1 MAALARQLGSVLVL
15 VGCCC
20 AVFLAAGCALVARA
34 QDPFAPPKPGGAAA
48 PGEDAAPPKPQDPF
62 GGGPAAKPA
71 AEKGKGPQLLEEAL
85 PLVLQ
90 QLRDSNPQT
99 PKAILQAAI
108 AVLQYGRPDETKRY
122 LAQFLAAKFP
132 EDQLAPVPH
141 QVGSDLLL
149 HIARNEKVQPEG
161 KEVAR
166 IVQEAAYK
174 RATDPAEIEKTIALL
189 SNPSL
194 SIRQTA
200 LEKLAESGT
209 HVVTPMLRVLADS
222 SRESEHRYVRVAL
235 AHLSV
240 ATEAPLIGA
249 LAIPDEH
256 TRAQVVAVLG
266 RIRSKPA
273 VMHFVRPAVDPAA
286 TSELREVAAASLTKI
301 VGSAP
306 DRYAAEKYLQEQIQ
320 SLLAGNLP
328 YAADPDGL
336 VEMWFWDDAQ
346 RAVASRKLSKGD
358 AALLLATR
366 LSDDLAALNPQSESA
381 RRMKVLTSL
390 ELAKVLA
397 GLDQPLPTGAGTAAD
412 EAAKAGPEFLSSVLA
427 EALKLGR
434 IPAVLATVELLGQS
448 GNPEVLTSAGPQES
462 PLAKALAH
470 TDRRV
475 RLMAALAVARL
486 KPQVAFP
493 GASRVYDPLAAA
505 IRTTGASRVLIGH
518 PRGEE
523 AQTLVGFMND
533 LGYEGEA
540 AYTGRRLAEAA
551 TSGVDYEFILVSDA
565 IDSPPVKELVQW
577 LRKDYRTAGIP
588 IGVMARTEDL
598 YPLRY
603 AFENDPLTSVFPRLY
618 TSEAAGGEVAKVIAS
633 AGRNHIGREERVAQA
648 QAAIVAIADLAAS
661 REAFTNWN
669 IVRYESALVEALNNP
684 AFSAQ
689 AAAVLGKL
697 GTPTSQKALVDL
709 ASQYTRPL
717 SDRQAAAAAFAAAV
731 KARGLNLTQQQI
743 MTQFDR
749 YNASERQDAQT
760 QAVLGSVLDAIEA
773 PTANTNQAVTTNE

>member
-1 MAALARQLGSVLVL
+1 MAAITRQLASVL
-15 VGCCC
+15 
-20 AVFLAAGCALVARA
+20 FLAALCCGPLVSRA
-34 QDPFAPPKPGGAAA
+34 QDPFAPPKPGGAA
-48 PGEDAAPPKPQDPF
+48 PGEAAAPPMPQDPF
-62 GGGPAAKPA
+62 GAAPAPQPGTDKAT
-71 AEKGKGPQLLEEAL
+71 GPQLAEEAL

-99 PKAILQAAI
+99 PKAILQAAN
-108 AVLQYGRPDETKRY
+108 AVLQFGRPDEAKKY
-122 LAQFLAAKFP
+122 LARFLAAKFP

-141 QVGSDLLL
+141 QVGSDLLIHL
-149 HIARNEKVQPEG
+149 VRNEGVQPEG

-174 RATDPAEIEKTIALL
+174 KATDVAEIEKTIALL
-189 SNPSL
+189 SSPSL
-194 SIRQTA
+194 SIRQSA
-200 LEKLAESGT
+200 LEKLGESGT

-222 SRESEHRYVRVAL
+222 SREGEHRFVRVAL
-235 AHLSV
+235 AHLAV
-240 ATEAPLIGA
+240 ATELPLIGA
-249 LAIPDEH
+249 LEIPDEH
-256 TRAQVVAVLG
+256 VQAQVVAVLG

-286 TSELREVAAASLTKI
+286 SRVLREVAAASLAKI

-306 DRYAAEKYLQEQIQ
+306 DRYAAEKYLDEQIE
-320 SLLAGNLP
+320 LLLGGNLP

-336 VEMWFWDDAQ
+336 IEMWFWDEPQ

-366 LSDDLAALNPQSESA
+366 LTSDLAALNPQSEKA
-381 RRMKVLTSL
+381 RRMKLLTSL
-390 ELAKVLA
+390 ELAKVL
-397 GLDQPLPTGAGTAAD
+397 GGMDQPLRMGEGTAAD
-412 EAAKAGPEFLSSVLA
+412 AATKAGPEVINAVLA

-434 IPAVLATVELLGQS
+434 IPAVLAAVELLGQS
-448 GNPEVLTSAGPQES
+448 GDPEVLTSAGPQES
-462 PLAKALAH
+462 PLAKALKH

-475 RLMAALAVARL
+475 RLTAALAIARL
-486 KPQVAFP
+486 KPRVAFP
-493 GASRVYDPLAAA
+493 GASRVFDPLAAA
-505 IRTTGASRVLIGH
+505 IRTTGTSRVLIGH

-533 LGYEGEA
+533 LGLAGEA

-551 TSGVDYEFILVSDA
+551 TSGVDFEFILISDA

-588 IGVMARTEDL
+588 IGVMARTEAL

-618 TSEAAGGEVAKVIAS
+618 TTDAATGEVAKVIAS
-633 AGRNHIGREERVAQA
+633 AGRNHISREERMAQA
-648 QAAIVAIADLAAS
+648 QAAMGAIADLAAS
-661 REAFTNWN
+661 PEAFTHWN
-669 IVRYESALVEALNNP
+669 IIRYEPAVIEALDNP
-684 AFSAQ
+684 VLTDQ

-697 GTPTSQKALVDL
+697 GTPTSQKALVDF
-709 ASQYTRPL
+709 ASQHTRPI
-717 SDRQAAAAAFAAAV
+717 SSREAAAAAFAAAV

-760 QAVLGSVLDAIEA
+760 QAVLGSLLDAIEGMRS
-773 PTANTNQAVTTNE
+773 Q